1 MIVDGL
7 LLLLWAVAGAIAA
20 IPQERWAWAGVPM
33 AAGAFGALARRFDWK
48 WLLLPRRADGWA
60 AFAAGWA
67 GTIGYLAATSEWREV
82 LFPAVA
88 VAAAGLFLFHDRSA
102 LQSHAIVT
110 TAVLATALGATL
122 DPGARQLPLFFPFL
136 VLLVLCVALV
146 QQEYILGRLRDAA
159 RHGNLLAQQIPGYG
173 GARRGLAPAI
183 AMVTVT
189 TVVATLVLYVAV
201 PRFRFKTQDPRSGR
215 DERGGRQQSGVT
227 ERMSL
232 RGVQDLK
239 MDYRVALRM
248 RLLQDG
254 TPFRPSLPTRLRSSA
269 VDRMDGPDWVST
281 APWSNLIDGS
291 DGRMD
296 GWITIGSGTATQP
309 LEQEFEIE
317 PADVPM
323 LFAIPEVSRVRA
335 TALRIDG
342 NGAIALTHIPRTRT
356 AYSVVSDISGVDP
369 RLYEREPRH
378 PDPRYTHM
386 LFRDPRIRDL
396 ARSITFNATSAWKKA
411 AMIEEYLRSHYE
423 YSLDFDPGDRE
434 PVASFLFHT
443 RSGFCVHFA
452 AAMAVLLR
460 HLDIPCRIAQGFSGG
475 EWSDRESLTLFR
487 LSDSHAWVEVWLG
500 SMAGWI
506 PFDPTPAMTGS
517 EEDPGDFAAGTPDAP
532 RPDVRRPGQPANPL
546 SADKLSKLDLRAQG
560 QLISSFW
567 NSVAAFWK
575 SRAGK
580 LLLFALVLASS
591 VCFTWRALPRHE
603 KSRLRALLLG
613 SPGASTPFYDEFL
626 TLAARAGLRPERG
639 ETPFE
644 FGKRVERVYPGAR
657 KVSLALYAVRFGEA
671 PLAEEEEKAR
681 PVIDGMRAAQAGRRA
696 AK

>member
-7 LLLLWAVAGAIAA
+7 LILLWAVAGAIAA
-20 IPQERWAWAGVPM
+20 IPQERWTWAGVPL
-33 AAGAFGALARRFDWK
+33 AAGAFGALGRRFDWR

-60 AFAAGWA
+60 AFGAGWA
-67 GTIGYLAATSEWREV
+67 GTVGYLAATSEWREV
-82 LFPAVA
+82 LLPAVA
-88 VAAAGLFLFHDRSA
+88 LAAAGLFLFHDRSA

-122 DPGARQLPLFFPFL
+122 DPAARQLPLFFPFL
-136 VLLVLCVALV
+136 VLLVLSVALV

-173 GARRGLAPAI
+173 GARKGLAPAI

-189 TVVATLVLYVAV
+189 TVAATLVLYVAV
-201 PRFRFKTQDPRSGR
+201 PRFRFKTQDPRAAR
-215 DERGGRQQSGVT
+215 DERGARQQSGVT

-232 RGVQDLK
+232 RAVQDLK

-248 RLLQDG
+248 RLLEQG
-254 TPFRPSLPTRLRSSA
+254 SPVRPSLPALLRSSA

-291 DGRMD
+291 DGQID
-296 GWITIGSGTATQP
+296 NWITIRPGPVTQP

-317 PADVPM
+317 PADVPL
-323 LFAIPEVSRVRA
+323 LFAIPDAARVKA
-335 TALRIDG
+335 TALRVDG
-342 NGAIALTHIPRTRT
+342 NGALALTHIPRTRT
-356 AYSVVSDISGVDP
+356 SYSVVSDVSGVDT

-378 PDPRYTHM
+378 PDPKYTQ
-386 LFRDPRIRDL
+386 LAFRDPRIRDL
-396 ARSITFNATSAWKKA
+396 ARSITFNANSAWKKA
-411 AMIEEYLRSHYE
+411 ALIEDYLRTHYD
-423 YSLDFDPGDRE
+423 YSLDFDPGVRE
-434 PVASFLFHT
+434 PVASFLFDT

-475 EWSDRESLTLFR
+475 EWSDRESVTIFR

-500 SMAGWI
+500 SMAGWVH
-506 PFDPTPAMTGS
+506 FDPTPSMQAD
-517 EEDPGDFAAGTPDAP
+517 EEDPGDFAGGTPDAP
-532 RPDVRRPGQPANPL
+532 RPDVRRPGQPATAL
-546 SADKLSKLDLRAQG
+546 SAEKLSKLDLRAQG

-580 LLLFALVLASS
+580 LLVFALVLASS
-591 VCFTWRALPRHE
+591 VFFTWRTLPRHE
-603 KSRLRALLLG
+603 KSRLRALFLG
-613 SPGASTPFYDEFL
+613 SAGTSTPFYDEFL
-626 TLAARAGLRPERG
+626 TLAARAGLRPETG

-671 PLAEEEEKAR
+671 PLAEEEAKAK
-681 PVIDGMRAAQAGRRA
+681 PVIDGMRAAQAGKRTP
-696 AK
+696 